1 MAWEALLPRVFGL
14 FPSDFPAAVECCFVS
29 CTPDA
34 MSARPVLDE
43 QAIADACRTYGVRRL
58 ELFGSAV
65 RDPVAAND
73 FDFLVD
79 LEEVEP
85 GKYAKAYFGL
95 LEALQKIT
103 GKPVDLVTDRSIKNP
118 YFRISVD
125 RSKRLVYAA

>member
-1 MAWEALLPRVFGL
+1 
-14 FPSDFPAAVECCFVS
+14 
-29 CTPDA
+29 

-65 RDPVAAND
+65 RDPAAAND

-79 LEEVEP
+79 LDEVEP

-95 LEALQKIT
+95 LAALQKIT
-103 GKPVDLVTDRSIKNP
+103 GKPVDLVTDRSIRNP
-118 YFRISVD
+118 YFRIGVD

>member
-1 MAWEALLPRVFGL
+1 M
-14 FPSDFPAAVECCFVS
+14 
-29 CTPDA
+29 
-34 MSARPVLDE
+34 
-43 QAIADACRTYGVRRL
+43 
-58 ELFGSAV
+58 

-79 LEEVEP
+79 LEEIEP

-103 GKPVDLVTDRSIKNP
+103 GKPVDLVTDRSIRNP

>member
-1 MAWEALLPRVFGL
+1 MA
-14 FPSDFPAAVECCFVS
+14 
-29 CTPDA
+29 TH
-34 MSARPVLDE
+34 PVLDE
-43 QAIADACRTYGVRRL
+43 QAIAEACRTYGVRRL
-58 ELFGSAV
+58 KLFGSAV

-85 GKYAKAYFGL
+85 GKFAKAYFGL

-118 YFRISVD
+118 YFRVSVD

>member
-1 MAWEALLPRVFGL
+1 M
-14 FPSDFPAAVECCFVS
+14 PAHS
-29 CTPDA
+29 I
-34 MSARPVLDE
+34 LDE
-43 QAIADACRTYGVRRL
+43 QAIADACRSYGVRRL

-65 RDPVAAND
+65 RDPQLAND

-95 LEALQKIT
+95 LAVLQKIT
-103 GKPVDLVTDRSIKNP
+103 GKPVDLVTDRSIRNP

-125 RSKRLVYAA
+125 RSKRLLHAA